1 MTSTTGAILFFALAI
16 CAPADDKKKAD
27 DTSASP
33 TTAKG
38 LTIPR
43 DAIPDPDGR
52 HYNWTDKEGKKWI
65 YSKTPFGIVRAP
77 AKSSPGESA
86 TKAIDKGDTVR
97 FERPTPFGPV
107 TWEKKKTELTV
118 DERRIFDAQTAKTEQ
133 K

>member
-1 MTSTTGAILFFALAI
+1 MKSTIGAIIFFAFAL

-27 DTSASP
+27 DTSAP
-33 TTAKG
+33 PPTAKN

-43 DAIPDPDGR
+43 DAVPNPDGR
-52 HYNWTDKEGKKWI
+52 HYTWTDKEGKKWI
-65 YSKTPFGIVRAP
+65 YSKTPFGIVKSP
-77 AKSSPGESA
+77 DKSSPAESA

-97 FERPTPFGPV
+97 FERTTPFGPV

-118 DERRIFDAQTAKTEQ
+118 DERRIFEAQTAKTEQ